1 MASPA
6 TIPIPAGST
15 LEPIQQATSAPQ
27 SVPIPAGSTLE
38 ALPGAAPQI
47 PEQTIGHA
55 AKSFLGDLW
64 DSAKGLVKT
73 VAAPPSTD
81 TEKAASVLFPGGGVP
96 MLRVGKGY
104 FDSVRHL
111 LDQAE
116 AAGEKGDTHGVMINT
131 IAAGLPLVGPLAGD
145 LYEQAKSGDTA
156 GAIGKGLS
164 RATQAATMAPKGS
177 VIPNPAELV
186 TRPLAAVVSKAREY
200 GAAKAPEMYQEALK
214 PSTSDPAKA
223 TRVVQNGL
231 ELEIPVSK
239 GGLADLNQRLSDL
252 NQKITQTIGDGQG
265 KTINKFKVASRLNET
280 VRDARNQVN
289 PGDDVTAIKAS
300 GDEFLKGNPTEI
312 PAKQAQAMKV
322 GTYERLGSKAY
333 GPNPELKAATVEAQ
347 KSLVRGLKDEIAV
360 QFPELKNLNASE
372 SRLLDL
378 QPVLEKAV
386 TRIGNRSGIGIGS
399 GIAAGGAKAI
409 TGSGGIAAVVGTMK
423 AVFDN
428 PSFKSRLAMA
438 LYQAGKKA
446 GQPVTLPQ
454 ATARVAAYVNAL
466 GAGASGSAE
475 ESQ

>member
-1 MASPA
+1 MGSPVIITPDPQA
-6 TIPIPAGST
+6 AAVTITPD
-15 LEPIQQATSAPQ
+15 AP
-27 SVPIPAGSTLE
+27 PPPKPEHHE
-38 ALPGAAPQI
+38 AL
-47 PEQTIGHA
+47 EF
-55 AKSFLGDLW
+55 AKDLW
-64 DSAKGLVKT
+64 ETAKGMGHTFSDKPQGADEI
-73 VAAPPSTD
+73 AAIGSGIPLPVYRM
-81 TEKAASVLFPGGGVP
+81 A
-96 MLRVGKGY
+96 KGY
-104 FDSVRHL
+104 FNTVQGMKQKSEDYADKGETGKSMYYS
-111 LDQAE
+111 
-116 AAGEKGDTHGVMINT
+116 AA
-131 IAAGLPLVGPLAGD
+131 AALPLVGPLLNGAPERA
-145 LYEQAKSGDTA
+145 EQG
-156 GAIGKGLS
+156 GGWGLGLS
-164 RATQAATMAPKGS
+164 RILQAASMAPEGS
-177 VIPNPAELV
+177 AIPNPAALV
-186 TRPLAAVVSKAREY
+186 TKPLAAAVSKAREV
-200 GAAKAPEMYQEALK
+200 GNAEAPGMYQEALK

-231 ELEIPVSK
+231 EMEIPVSK
-239 GGLADLNQRLSDL
+239 SGLAKLNTLLSDL
-252 NQKITQTIGDGQG
+252 NAKITDVIGDGQG
-265 KTINKFKVASRLNET
+265 KTVNKFKVASRLNET
-280 VRDARNQVN
+280 IQDARNQVN

-312 PAKQAQAMKV
+312 PAAKAQAMKV

-333 GPNPELKAATVEAQ
+333 GPNPELKTATVEAQ
-347 KSLVRGLKDEIAV
+347 KSLARGLKDEVAV

-466 GAGASGSAE
+466 HAGAEPNGNADNG
-475 ESQ
+475 Q